1 MAKLVGAVIVGALAA
16 LGGVLI
22 AIHNPS
28 PSHPRIK
35 RAAAISHP
43 VATGPSGVQV
53 AALFGGT
60 VTRLPVALRHH
71 TPRRHHAARRAHTTP
86 APPPSTSSSPAPSAP
101 SQPAPTST
109 YTPPTYS
116 YTAPTYTPTH
126 YTAPTTVQ
134 PATTSHTTAPH
145 RSKPQSG
152 TTTIG

>member
-1 MAKLVGAVIVGALAA
+1 MAKLVGAVVVGALAA

-22 AIHNPS
+22 AIHHPRS
-28 PSHPRIK
+28 PSHPRIN
-35 RAAAISHP
+35 RTAAISQP
-43 VATGPSGVQV
+43 VASAPSGAEV

-86 APPPSTSSSPAPSAP
+86 APPPSTSSSPAPSPSSSPPAP
-101 SQPAPTST
+101 SDT
-109 YTPPTYS
+109 
-116 YTAPTYTPTH
+116 YTAPAYTTH

-134 PATTSHTTAPH
+134 PATTTRTTTRH

-152 TTTIG
+152 TTTIGG